1 MVILDVDDVFILSIN
16 INLRISFFV
25 IFFYNIKEI
34 EGNYICVLGDEGK
47 DMVLLYVFELKFR
60 VLCDLM
66 QKLILQN
73 GMFYF
78 IKLIFNFYIYWK
90 YSECKQCMLCSV
102 QFEQNFF

>member
-1 MVILDVDDVFILSIN
+1 MFGRNFSFIRVERNGMVILDVDDVFILSIN

-25 IFFYNIKEI
+25 IFFYNIKEM

-66 QKLILQN
+66 
-73 GMFYF
+73 
-78 IKLIFNFYIYWK
+78 
-90 YSECKQCMLCSV
+90 
-102 QFEQNFF
+102 